1 MLTEQQI
8 KDLVK
13 SPEKP
18 VLKENRELQDSHKV
32 HITGAGYEEAI
43 QQIIGYE
50 NVEQYKQKKLLTK
63 PFTRPLTKY
72 IIDAQGRWKTAQG
85 TSKYYKF
92 KGSTDTKASDEFKS
106 EVLSQ
111 VWKKDSIRLFI
122 EKFLSEAIYT
132 EFNGFLMI
140 EKGAIIMDGPVKYE
154 MREGKISPVLPEYEP
169 KPYIIF
175 KAACDI
181 YNFSVTGGS
190 VDWII
195 YKLPK
200 IKRENIEIEIFRV
213 IDDKYDYIVEKMGE
227 TITIREDKIEHRA
240 GKCPVVPVSSINK
253 SLSSDETRTS
263 PIDSL
268 IPQLDYYLNQYGEHV
283 CSAILHAHPIYYQV
297 GQKCTYA
304 NANAQC
310 DGGELI
316 WEMEGSTQKAVC
328 PSCKGNGANIHKDA
342 STVIILPAKTDQ
354 GEAFNITNVAGYV
367 SPPID
372 ILKHQME
379 ELDKIKHEILESA
392 TGQTGSQNLTE
403 RTATETIL
411 NLKPL
416 ENIIGEIIY
425 VIESTEKKLTDII
438 GKMWS
443 DKYEGCEIIYGKRL
457 NLRDDNLILA
467 EIKSSKE
474 SGASYFYIRTL
485 AEELIYSRFSQ
496 SPSDLQRNLLIN
508 AVEPFVGFTFDE
520 IEKSANITEEQKY
533 IKQNFTEYISRLEDE
548 EGDLMKIKGDSDTGV
563 KIKYIK
569 EKLLSYADED
579 IESAGDS
586 RGQQGTA

>member
-1 MLTEQQI
+1 
-8 KDLVK
+8 
-13 SPEKP
+13 
-18 VLKENRELQDSHKV
+18 
-32 HITGAGYEEAI
+32 
-43 QQIIGYE
+43 
-50 NVEQYKQKKLLTK
+50 
-63 PFTRPLTKY
+63 
-72 IIDAQGRWKTAQG
+72 
-85 TSKYYKF
+85 
-92 KGSTDTKASDEFKS
+92 
-106 EVLSQ
+106 
-111 VWKKDSIRLFI
+111 
-122 EKFLSEAIYT
+122 
-132 EFNGFLMI
+132 
-140 EKGAIIMDGPVKYE
+140 
-154 MREGKISPVLPEYEP
+154 
-169 KPYIIF
+169 
-175 KAACDI
+175 
-181 YNFSVTGGS
+181 
-190 VDWII
+190 
-195 YKLPK
+195 
-200 IKRENIEIEIFRV
+200 
-213 IDDKYDYIVEKMGE
+213 
-227 TITIREDKIEHRA
+227 
-240 GKCPVVPVSSINK
+240 
-253 SLSSDETRTS
+253 
-263 PIDSL
+263 
-268 IPQLDYYLNQYGEHV
+268 
-283 CSAILHAHPIYYQV
+283 
-297 GQKCTYA
+297 
-304 NANAQC
+304 
-310 DGGELI
+310 
-316 WEMEGSTQKAVC
+316 MEGSTQKSVC

-496 SPSDLQRNLLIN
+496 SHSDLQRNLLIN

-520 IEKSANITEEQKY
+520 IEKSANITQEQKY
-533 IKQNFTEYISRLEDE
+533 VKQNFTEYISRLEDE

-569 EKLLSYADED
+569 EKLLIYADED

-586 RGQQGTA
+586 RGQQGTT